1 MTHRQLPVDFAAVSV
16 QHSEVEGTEVLIETV
31 TQTHTHTHSLHD
43 DEAAPGS

>member
-16 QHSEVEGTEVLIETV
+16 QHGEVEGTEVLIETV
-31 TQTHTHTHSLHD
+31 TQAHTHTHSLHD